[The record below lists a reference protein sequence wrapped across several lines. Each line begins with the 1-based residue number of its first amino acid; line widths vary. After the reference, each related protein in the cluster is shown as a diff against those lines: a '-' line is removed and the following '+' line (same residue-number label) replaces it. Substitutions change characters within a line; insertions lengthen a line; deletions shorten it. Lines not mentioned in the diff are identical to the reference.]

1 MTSLDTATSAGT
13 RSDSDSRT
21 ETVRVVVATPLR
33 QELVERIAAVGARV
47 EVVVDHDLLPPM
59 RYPAD
64 HAGDPSFA
72 RTPEQE
78 ARFEE
83 LLTSAD
89 VVYGIPDL
97 DPKRIAATVRANPG
111 LRWFTTM
118 AAGGGAAVAAAR
130 LTPQE
135 LERVTFTTS
144 AGVHGVPLA
153 EWALFGIMAGAKELP
168 RLLADQ
174 ASHSWPERVVSRPIE
189 GSTVLVFGLGGIGEQ
204 VARLSRALGMRV
216 LGASRSAAPVEGVE
230 VHRVA
235 DLPQIIGEADHIVV
249 TLPGTAQTE
258 GLLGADL
265 LSRAKP
271 GVTVVNVGR
280 GTVIDEPALIDALQ
294 DGRVGFA
301 ALDVT
306 AVEPLP
312 ADSPLWDLPNVLIS
326 PHTAAL
332 DAREEERICDQFCDN
347 LRAFLDGRPMI
358 NVVDP
363 AAGY

>member
-1 MTSLDTATSAGT
+1 MSTATTPTPQTPGT
-13 RSDSDSRT
+13 PETSRKP
-21 ETVRVVVATPLR
+21 VRVVIATPLR
-33 QELVERIAAVGARV
+33 QELVERIAAVDPRV
-47 EVVVDHDLLPPM
+47 QVVVDHVLLPPM

-64 HAGDPSFA
+64 HAGDPDFH
-72 RTPEQE
+72 RTREQQE
-78 ARFEE
+78 RFEH
-83 LLTSAD
+83 LLASAD
-89 VVYGIPDL
+89 VVYGIPGL
-97 DPKRIAATVRANPG
+97 DPAQLAAAVRANPG
-111 LRWFTTM
+111 LRWLTTM
-118 AAGGGAAVAAAR
+118 AAGGGAAVAAAG
-130 LTPQE
+130 LTPAE

-153 EWALFGIMAGAKELP
+153 EWAIFGIMAGAKELP

-174 ASHSWPERVVSRPIE
+174 AAHRWPERVVSRPIE
-189 GSTVLVFGLGGIGEQ
+189 GSTVLVLGLGGIGEQ

-216 LGASRSAAPVEGVE
+216 LGASRSAAPMDGVE
-230 VHRVA
+230 VHRIA
-235 DLPQIIGEADHIVV
+235 DLPEIVGEADHIVL
-249 TLPGTAQTE
+249 TLPGTPHTDGMVDA
-258 GLLGADL
+258 GL
-265 LSRAKP
+265 LSRVKP
-271 GVTVVNVGR
+271 GVTLVNVGR
-280 GTVIDEPALIDALQ
+280 GTVIDEPALVAALQ

-312 ADSPLWDLPNVLIS
+312 ADSPLWDLPTVLIS

-347 LRAFLDGRPMI
+347 LRAFLAGRPLM

>member
-1 MTSLDTATSAGT
+1 MSES
-13 RSDSDSRT
+13 
-21 ETVRVVVATPLR
+21 VRVVIATPLR
-33 QELVERIAAVGARV
+33 QELVERIAAVDPRV

-64 HAGDPSFA
+64 HAGDPAFERSPA
-72 RTPEQE
+72 QQE
-78 ARFEE
+78 RFEE
-83 LLTSAD
+83 LLAGAD

-97 DPKRIAATVRANPG
+97 DPEQIAKTVRANPG
-111 LRWFTTM
+111 LRWLTTM
-118 AAGGGAAVAAAR
+118 AAGGGAAVAAAG
-130 LTPQE
+130 LTEEE
-135 LERVTFTTS
+135 LARVTFTTS

-153 EWALFGIMAGAKELP
+153 EWALFGILAGAKELP

-174 ASHSWPERVVSRPIE
+174 ASHTWPERVVSRPIE
-189 GSTVLVFGLGGIGEQ
+189 GSTVLVLGLGGIGEQ
-204 VARLSRALGMRV
+204 VARLCGALGMRV
-216 LGASRSAAPVEGVE
+216 LGASRSAAPVDGVE

-235 DLPQIIGEADHIVV
+235 DLPQIIGEADHVVV

-265 LSRAKP
+265 LAHVRK

-280 GTVIDEPALIDALQ
+280 GTVIDEPALIKALQ

-312 ADSPLWDLPNVLIS
+312 AESPLWDLPNVLLS

-332 DAREEERICDQFCDN
+332 DAREEERIADQFCDN
-347 LRAFLDGRPMI
+347 LRAFLAGEPMI

>member
-1 MTSLDTATSAGT
+1 MSTAAPTPTAK
-13 RSDSDSRT
+13 DS
-21 ETVRVVVATPLR
+21 VRIAIATPLR
-33 QELVERIAAVGARV
+33 QELCDRIAAVDPRV
-47 EVVVDHDLLPPM
+47 EVVVDHELLPPM

-64 HAGDPSFA
+64 HAGDPDFA
-72 RTPEQE
+72 RTPAQQE
-78 ARFEE
+78 RFEQM
-83 LLTSAD
+83 LRSAD
-89 VVYGIPDL
+89 IVYGIPDL
-97 DPKRIAATVRANPG
+97 DPAQIAATVRANPG
-111 LRWFTTM
+111 LRWLTTM
-118 AAGGGAAVAAAR
+118 AAGGGAAVAAAG
-130 LTPQE
+130 LTPEE
-135 LERVTFTTS
+135 LDRVTFTTS

-174 ASHSWPERVVSRPIE
+174 ASHTWPQRVASRPIE
-189 GSTVLVFGLGGIGEQ
+189 GSTVLVLGLGGIGEQ

-216 LGASRSAAPVEGVE
+216 LGASRSGSPVEGVE
-230 VHRVA
+230 SHKVG
-235 DLPQIIGEADHIVV
+235 DLPAIIGEADHIVV
-249 TLPGTAQTE
+249 TLPGTPHTQ
-258 GLLGADL
+258 GLLGDDL

-280 GTVIDEPALIDALQ
+280 GTVIDEPALVAALT

-332 DAREEERICDQFCDN
+332 DAREEERIADQFCDN
-347 LRAFLDGRPMI
+347 LRAYLDGRPLV

-363 AAGY
+363 TKGY

>member
-1 MTSLDTATSAGT
+1 MSTPAADSSTISPSDTL
-13 RSDSDSRT
+13 
-21 ETVRVVVATPLR
+21 RVVIATPLR
-33 QELVERIAAVGARV
+33 QELVERIAGVDPRV
-47 EVVVDHDLLPPM
+47 EVCIDHDLLPPM

-64 HAGDPSFA
+64 HAGDPDFH
-72 RTPEQE
+72 RTPQQQQ
-78 ARFEE
+78 RFEQM
-83 LLTSAD
+83 LADAD
-89 VVYGIPDL
+89 VIYGIPGV
-97 DPKRIAATVRANPG
+97 DPEQLAAAVRANPG
-111 LRWFTTM
+111 LKWLTTM
-118 AAGGGAAVAAAR
+118 AAGGGAAVAAAG
-130 LTPQE
+130 LTAQE
-135 LERVTFTTS
+135 LARVTFTTS

-153 EWALFGIMAGAKELP
+153 EWAIFGIMAGAKELP

-174 ASHSWPERVVSRPIE
+174 AAHTWPERVVSRPIE
-189 GSTVLVFGLGGIGEQ
+189 GSTVLVLGLGGIGEQ

-216 LGASRSAAPVEGVE
+216 LGASRSATPLDGVE
-230 VHRVA
+230 VHKVSDLA
-235 DLPQIIGEADHIVV
+235 DIVGQADHIVV
-249 TLPGTAQTE
+249 TLPGTPHTQ
-258 GLLGADL
+258 GLVDAAL
-265 LSRAKP
+265 LDRAKP

-280 GTVIDEPALIDALQ
+280 GTVIDEPALVAALQ

-312 ADSPLWDLPNVLIS
+312 GDSPLWDLPNVLIS

-347 LRAFLDGRPMI
+347 LRAFLDGRPLI